1 MKTADNQFVMRR
13 FCILSFAIGVLL
25 GAMGLWPT
33 SGHAQQPVQGVEP
46 ERNSV
51 VAPATDT
58 VSVAFSRGSV
68 SVPQRTDT
76 LTVFGSRFGR
86 HEGTIEVTSD
96 SIRFVSDCPFRPGE
110 TVTVTVDDS
119 VSSDLSNPYVWQFT
133 VRSEYGEGTFSH
145 ETSVSFGQQSQEK
158 QVAKLGSVEIP
169 SDPFAADFNRPL
181 SDDSDRE
188 DDLQTDVAFVNQ
200 EAEEVQILY
209 GPDLDETNSDSISV
223 SGATTLA
230 GGDLNNDGLPDLVVV
245 SSFSDNLTI
254 LLNDEDGTFKKGPQ
268 ISTGARPTDVVIADL
283 NGNGN
288 QDLAVAPF
296 GENVVEVYLNDG
308 GASFQSKNPYSV
320 GAAPTTLAA
329 RDVDRDGALDLL
341 VGSSGE
347 ERIDV
352 LGNDGQG
359 RFPQNGPLRASVN
372 LGFVPA
378 SISANDVS
386 DVSGNDGPE
395 TGDGFVD
402 LIVSGQGEGEVVL
415 VKKDLGSPFG
425 FRSTRTTLPST
436 PEPPSTPDGPALGLA
451 LADVDAG
458 ASGEDGIYDLDLL
471 STYRSS
477 DSLQVLPNRSN
488 NGYGMPSSFS
498 SESSDPVGVV
508 DLDVDRDGDQDFA
521 VINPRGTALDL
532 FINEGGRPSSPV
544 TLDPE
549 TINFAGVCVG
559 NSSTETVQIKNISL
573 NRVVIDSSAV
583 PDGFTVTSP
592 LPDTLRPQETRMVNV
607 KFEPES
613 IRDYGGEKFLVA
625 NELTKS
631 CGRETEP
638 EPLPIEVSGTGL
650 GISISEDGGP
660 VEFGEVLEG
669 NSSTES
675 FTIRNQ
681 GNDDAEIQGIQGLDG
696 TPFEIVDSPSSVPG
710 GGQEQV
716 TVRFAPTEPNA
727 SYEET
732 VRVTLESQSCDQQE
746 TVEVTLRGSSRPPR
760 PDLVAEEVFVD
771 GGAPSPVRVSDTLS
785 VQCVYSNQ
793 GGTRVDNPVDWEIR
807 KDGER
812 EGADDQPGLAVGDSR
827 ETRTVEVQFEEE
839 GSTEIVCE
847 VDTGD
852 QIAEQDEGNNTA
864 SLTLTVELPDELPVR
879 PNPFTPNGDGV
890 NEVVKFDTREFGLN
904 QPTVEIYT
912 FEGRLIRSLSDVS
925 SGKIEWDGTDDSG
938 EKQPPGVY
946 LYVVRD
952 GGQDVAS
959 GQVTLA
965 R

>member
-1 MKTADNQFVMRR
+1 MD
-13 FCILSFAIGVLL
+13 
-25 GAMGLWPT
+25 
-33 SGHAQQPVQGVEP
+33 E
-46 ERNSV
+46 
-51 VAPATDT
+51 
-58 VSVAFSRGSV
+58 
-68 SVPQRTDT
+68 DT

-96 SIRFVSDCPFRPGE
+96 SIRFISDCPFRPGE
-110 TVTVTVDDS
+110 TVTVTVDEE
-119 VSSDLSNPYVWQFT
+119 VSSDLGNPYVWQFT
-133 VRSEYGEGTFSH
+133 VRSEYGEGTFSP

-209 GPDLDETNSDSISV
+209 GPDLSQSNLDISV
-223 SGATTLA
+223 PGATTLS

-296 GENVVEVYLNDG
+296 GEKEVEVYINKDSDNNI
-308 GASFQSKNPYSV
+308 AFQSVESYSV
-320 GAAPTTLAA
+320 GAAPTTLTA

-359 RFPQNGPLRASVN
+359 RFPQNGSLRASVN

-378 SISANDVS
+378 SISANDVI
-386 DVSGNDGPE
+386 DVMGNDGS
-395 TGDGFVD
+395 VD
-402 LIVSGQGEGEVVL
+402 LIVSGQGEGEMVL
-415 VKKDLGSPFG
+415 VENNPANPFG
-425 FRSTRTTLPST
+425 FSTRDST
-436 PEPPSTPDGPALGLA
+436 ALPSTPDGPALGLA

-458 ASGEDGIYDLDLL
+458 EKEIYDLDLL

-477 DSLQVLPNRSN
+477 DSLQVLPISSN

-532 FINEGGRPSSPV
+532 FTNQGGRPSPPV
-544 TLDPE
+544 TLDSNDSR
-549 TINFAGVCVG
+549 TIDFAGICVG
-559 NSSTETVQIKNISL
+559 NSSTETVQIKNISP

-583 PDGFTVTSP
+583 PDGFTVTSS
-592 LPDTLRPQETRMVNV
+592 LPVTLRPRETRMVNV
-607 KFEPES
+607 RFEPES
-613 IRDYGGEKFLVA
+613 IRDYGGAEFLVA

-631 CGRETEP
+631 CGRETKPKE
-638 EPLPIEVSGTGL
+638 LPIEVSGTGL

-675 FTIRNQ
+675 FTIQNN
-681 GNDDAEIQGIQGLDG
+681 GNDDADIQDIQGLDG

-732 VRVTLESQSCDQQE
+732 VRVTLESRSCDQQE
-746 TVEVTLRGSSRPPR
+746 TVEVTLTGSSRPPR

-793 GGTRVDNPVDWEIR
+793 GGTRVDNPFDWEIR
-807 KDGER
+807 KDGEP
-812 EGADDQPGLAVGDSR
+812 EGSETDSGLAVGDSR
-827 ETRTVEVQFEEE
+827 ETSAVEVQFPDE
-839 GSTEIVCE
+839 GPTEITCE
-847 VDTGD
+847 VDSEDLITE
-852 QIAEQDEGNNTA
+852 QAEDNNTA
-864 SLTLTVELPDELPVR
+864 TLNLTVELPEQLPVR

-890 NEVVKFDTREFGLN
+890 NEAVKFDTREFGLN

-952 GGQDVAS
+952 EGQDVAS

>member
-1 MKTADNQFVMRR
+1 MD
-13 FCILSFAIGVLL
+13 
-25 GAMGLWPT
+25 
-33 SGHAQQPVQGVEP
+33 E
-46 ERNSV
+46 E
-51 VAPATDT
+51 
-58 VSVAFSRGSV
+58 
-68 SVPQRTDT
+68 
-76 LTVFGSRFGR
+76 
-86 HEGTIEVTSD
+86 
-96 SIRFVSDCPFRPGE
+96 
-110 TVTVTVDDS
+110 
-119 VSSDLSNPYVWQFT
+119 VSSDLGNPYVWQFT
-133 VRSEYGEGTFSH
+133 VRSEYGEGTFSP

-209 GPDLDETNSDSISV
+209 GPDLSQSNLDISV
-223 SGATTLA
+223 PGATTLS

-296 GENVVEVYLNDG
+296 GEKEVEVYINKDSDNNI
-308 GASFQSKNPYSV
+308 AFQSVESYSV
-320 GAAPTTLAA
+320 GAAPTTLTA

-359 RFPQNGPLRASVN
+359 RFPQNGSLRASVN

-378 SISANDVS
+378 SISANDVI
-386 DVSGNDGPE
+386 DVMGNDGS
-395 TGDGFVD
+395 VD
-402 LIVSGQGEGEVVL
+402 LIVSGQGEGEMVL
-415 VKKDLGSPFG
+415 VENNPANPFG
-425 FRSTRTTLPST
+425 FSTRDST
-436 PEPPSTPDGPALGLA
+436 ALPSTPDGPALGLA

-458 ASGEDGIYDLDLL
+458 EKEIYDLDLL

-477 DSLQVLPNRSN
+477 DSLQVLPISSN

-532 FINEGGRPSSPV
+532 FTNQGGRPSPPV
-544 TLDPE
+544 TLDSNDSR
-549 TINFAGVCVG
+549 TIDFAGICVG
-559 NSSTETVQIKNISL
+559 NSSTETVQIKNISP

-583 PDGFTVTSP
+583 PDGFTVTSS
-592 LPDTLRPQETRMVNV
+592 LPVTLRPRETRMVNV
-607 KFEPES
+607 RFEPES
-613 IRDYGGEKFLVA
+613 IRDYGGAEFLVA

-631 CGRETEP
+631 CGRETKPKE
-638 EPLPIEVSGTGL
+638 LPIEVSGTGL

-675 FTIRNQ
+675 FTIQNN
-681 GNDDAEIQGIQGLDG
+681 GNDDADIQDIQGLDG

-732 VRVTLESQSCDQQE
+732 VRVTLESRSCDQQE
-746 TVEVTLRGSSRPPR
+746 TVEVTLTGSSRPPR

-793 GGTRVDNPVDWEIR
+793 GGTRVDNPFDWEIR
-807 KDGER
+807 KDGEP
-812 EGADDQPGLAVGDSR
+812 EGSETDSGLAVGDSR
-827 ETRTVEVQFEEE
+827 ETSAVEVQFPDE
-839 GSTEIVCE
+839 GPTEITCE
-847 VDTGD
+847 VDSEDLITE
-852 QIAEQDEGNNTA
+852 QAEDNNTA
-864 SLTLTVELPDELPVR
+864 TLNLTVELPEQLPVR

-890 NEVVKFDTREFGLN
+890 NEAVKFDTREFGLN

-952 GGQDVAS
+952 EGQDVAS

>member
-1 MKTADNQFVMRR
+1 MAR
-13 FCILSFAIGVLL
+13 
-25 GAMGLWPT
+25 
-33 SGHAQQPVQGVEP
+33 
-46 ERNSV
+46 
-51 VAPATDT
+51 ATDT
-58 VSVAFSRGSV
+58 VSVALSSV
-68 SVPQRTDT
+68 DVEPMDEDT

-96 SIRFVSDCPFRPGE
+96 SIRFISDCPFRPGE
-110 TVTVTVDDS
+110 TVTVTVDEE
-119 VSSDLSNPYVWQFT
+119 VSSDLGNPYVWQFT
-133 VRSEYGEGTFSH
+133 VRSEYGEGTFSP

-209 GPDLDETNSDSISV
+209 GPDLSQSNLDISV
-223 SGATTLA
+223 PGATTLS

-296 GENVVEVYLNDG
+296 GEKEVEVYINKDSDNNI
-308 GASFQSKNPYSV
+308 AFQSVESYSV
-320 GAAPTTLAA
+320 GAAPTTLTA

-359 RFPQNGPLRASVN
+359 RFPQNGSLRASVN

-378 SISANDVS
+378 SISANDVI
-386 DVSGNDGPE
+386 DVMGNDGS
-395 TGDGFVD
+395 VD
-402 LIVSGQGEGEVVL
+402 LIVSGQGEGEMVL
-415 VKKDLGSPFG
+415 VENNPANPFG
-425 FRSTRTTLPST
+425 FSTRDST
-436 PEPPSTPDGPALGLA
+436 ALPSTPDGPALGLA

-458 ASGEDGIYDLDLL
+458 EKEIYDLDLL

-477 DSLQVLPNRSN
+477 DSLQVLPISSN

-532 FINEGGRPSSPV
+532 FTNQGGRPSPPV
-544 TLDPE
+544 TLDSNDSR
-549 TINFAGVCVG
+549 TIDFAGICVG
-559 NSSTETVQIKNISL
+559 NSSTETVQIKNISP

-583 PDGFTVTSP
+583 PDGFTVTSS
-592 LPDTLRPQETRMVNV
+592 LPVTLRPRETRMVNV
-607 KFEPES
+607 RFEPES
-613 IRDYGGEKFLVA
+613 IRDYGGAEFLVA

-631 CGRETEP
+631 CGRETKPKE
-638 EPLPIEVSGTGL
+638 LPIEVSGTGL

-675 FTIRNQ
+675 FTIQNN
-681 GNDDAEIQGIQGLDG
+681 GNDDADIQDIQGLDG

-732 VRVTLESQSCDQQE
+732 VRVTLESRSCDQQE
-746 TVEVTLRGSSRPPR
+746 TVEVTLTGSSRPPR

-793 GGTRVDNPVDWEIR
+793 GGTRVDNPFDWEIR
-807 KDGER
+807 KDGEP
-812 EGADDQPGLAVGDSR
+812 EGSETDSGLAVGDSR
-827 ETRTVEVQFEEE
+827 ETSAVEVQFPDE
-839 GSTEIVCE
+839 GPTEITCE
-847 VDTGD
+847 VDSEDLITE
-852 QIAEQDEGNNTA
+852 QAEDNNTA
-864 SLTLTVELPDELPVR
+864 TLNLTVELPEQLPVR

-890 NEVVKFDTREFGLN
+890 NEAVKFDTREFGLN

-952 GGQDVAS
+952 EGQDVAS